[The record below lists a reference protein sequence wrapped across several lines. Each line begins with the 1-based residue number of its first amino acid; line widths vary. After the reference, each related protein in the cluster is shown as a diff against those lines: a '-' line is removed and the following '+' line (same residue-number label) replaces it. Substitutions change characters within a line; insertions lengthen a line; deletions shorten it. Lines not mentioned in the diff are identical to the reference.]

1 MAKYMIEYIDKKK
14 AIYLVEKAVSK
25 ADAMMALLRMDPAD
39 VVPVKKAE
47 WIYGEDDGQDG
58 WYCSE
63 CRFFIPWYYSYY
75 GLDNIDFIKD
85 YHTCPHCNSKMVTY
99 TGADRRG
106 KEDGR

>member
-1 MAKYMIEYIDKKK
+1 MVEYIDKGK
-14 AIYLVEKAVSK
+14 ASVLVEMSTSK
-25 ADAMMALLRMDPAD
+25 SDALAALGRMNAAD

-85 YHTCPHCNSKMVTY
+85 YHTCPHCSSRMVTY
-99 TGADRRG
+99 TGAD
-106 KEDGR
+106 KEGEQT